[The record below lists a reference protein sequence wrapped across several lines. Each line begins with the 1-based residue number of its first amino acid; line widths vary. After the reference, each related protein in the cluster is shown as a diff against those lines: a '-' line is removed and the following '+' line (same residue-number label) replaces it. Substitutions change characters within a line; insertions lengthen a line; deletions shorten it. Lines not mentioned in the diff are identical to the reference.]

1 MKKILLASVALTAF
15 AGAAAAE
22 VSFSGSATLGYN
34 DDNGRLANNATFGDH
49 NGFYSD
55 LNLDVAFSA
64 TLDNGITVSASADV
78 DEVDAAEGAAAG
90 VTLTISSDTA
100 SLVYGDT
107 TFAAEAAWAAVG
119 SMDSDGFSEQDGEDV
134 IKASLTFGDVT
145 VTASQ
150 EINDGHT
157 ASGVANTGADYTD
170 TGAMSASLVA
180 ALGDVNVTV
189 AYQERET
196 ATDLVAQ
203 DEILAFRAGTTV
215 AGADVAFGYADNQTD
230 DTQSTGISVVYPTG
244 DLTIAASYV
253 LEDVATGT
261 TEDNWDI
268 KVSYAAGAMTASVK
282 TDEAD
287 DWAVEGTYDLG
298 NGLVIAAGAADAGDD
313 VYLGGTYDLGGGAS
327 LLVSYAD
334 DSDNDEAAGDDD
346 IGAQGYA
353 VGTTVA
359 LSFAF

>member
-150 EINDGHT
+150 EINDGSD
-157 ASGVANTGADYTD
+157 ADNTGADYTE

-180 ALGDVNVTV
+180 DLGDVNVTV
-189 AYQERET
+189 AYQEAS
-196 ATDLVAQ
+196 ATGNAQNLVAQ

-298 NGLVIAAGAADAGDD
+298 NGLVIAAGTADAGDD

-334 DSDNDEAAGDDD
+334 DSDNDEDAGDDD